1 MKKMLL
7 TTVSLSLLVFSV
19 PAWADDS
26 YTATCESLGYK
37 TDLSACTVGLPLLC
51 PVSGNTEGNKL
62 KCLCMTESCRGYS
75 LAEDDLDALASDGR
89 KVREHIKTLETCDSG
104 VGADKVTYYRI
115 KECKDGSLYQIQN
128 NKPTCDVGCPSE
140 LYPYSEHP
148 GDLAGQ
154 VESCTDEKGVWF
166 GYMSCNDGWVA
177 SGEAGH
183 ECALNDCSIENY
195 PYTRNPNEIQQRGK
209 TASCKVGGNNYYQY
223 TECNSGYT
231 LKGSV
236 CQAKCQLQN
245 CTVSSSSKGYNEW
258 SCGVANK
265 LSCQAGDAAYINN
278 AYLGIIG
285 YQPDGNGETLI
296 IATEKNN
303 GVTPF
308 SNLVYANI
316 AGQNYGS
323 SNSSANGKL
332 LTKNHIEYQKSNPK
346 VDFPVINA
354 CYKYSSPDCNNNF
367 CKAGEWYVA
376 SISEFHN
383 TFGQRNILF
392 NVSSNRIFK
401 DSSVYSSNKYDG
413 WGPYQ
418 WAFAY
423 SFDGKDAINS
433 ITEGVYFPVISYTQ
447 R

>member
-7 TTVSLSLLVFSV
+7 TTVGLSLLVFSV

-166 GYMSCNDGWVA
+166 GYISCNDGWVA
-177 SGEAGH
+177 SGVAGH
-183 ECALNDCSIENY
+183 ECQFNDCSIKNY
-195 PYTRNPNEIQQRGK
+195 PYTRNPNEVQQRG
-209 TASCKVGGNNYYQY
+209 TIQYCKVGGNNYYQY
-223 TECNSGYT
+223 TACDSGYI

-258 SCGVANK
+258 SCAVANK

-308 SNLVYANI
+308 AEIQFSNI
-316 AGQNYGS
+316 HGAGYYYDSIYSGKAQTQ
-323 SNSSANGKL
+323 KL
-332 LTKNHIEYQKSNPK
+332 LNYKAAHSEVEFQAA
-346 VDFPVINA
+346 NA
-354 CYKYSSPDCNNNF
+354 CYQYTSLLCNGGF
-367 CKAGEWYVA
+367 CAAGEWYLP
-376 SISEFHN
+376 SFGELTN
-383 TFGQRNILF
+383 TF
-392 NVSSNRIFK
+392 SNRYILYNATGQTNPFIGG
-401 DSSVYSSNKYDG
+401 YAMTSNKSSGAWSTLYSYHSGTNVAAD
-413 WGPYQ
+413 PQ
-418 WAFAY
+418 NAY
-423 SFDGKDAINS
+423 R
-433 ITEGVYFPVISYTQ
+433 VFPVISYTQ